1 MLKIQTFPL
10 PPVQTNAYLLVDTE
24 SRHAFLIDAPEAVWD
39 EVKPILDSEGLTL
52 DGCLLTHAHFD
63 HVLGA
68 AELEEAS
75 IELSL
80 HEDER
85 QMLER
90 LADQLRLFGIPT
102 TASEITVNHWLKT
115 PCKLEI
121 LGRSVEIRQVPGHSP
136 GNLCIYFADEALAF
150 VGDAVFAGS
159 VGRTD
164 LPGGDFNTLA
174 QAIRS
179 EIYTLPDATV
189 LYPGHGPTT
198 TVAREKQGNPY
209 VRA

>member
-1 MLKIQTFPL
+1 MFKILTFPL

-24 SRHAFLIDAPEAVWD
+24 TRHAYLIDAPEGVWAKVMPLLARD
-39 EVKPILDSEGLTL
+39 GLNL

-63 HVLGA
+63 HILGA
-68 AELEEAS
+68 PDLQKAS
-75 IELSL
+75 ISLSL

-85 QMLER
+85 QMLAR

-102 TASEITVNHWLKT
+102 TASEVTIDHWLAT
-115 PCKLEI
+115 PCTQHI
-121 LGRSVEIRQVPGHSP
+121 LGRAVEIRQVPGHSP
-136 GNLCIYFADEALAF
+136 GNLCVYFPGESLAF
-150 VGDAVFAGS
+150 VGDAIFAGS

-174 QAIRS
+174 AAIRA
-179 EIYTLPDATV
+179 EIYTLPDATT

-198 TVAREKQGNPY
+198 TVAREKRGNPY
-209 VRA
+209 VSA